1 MSSQTPSDIA
11 DKDSACIHATC
22 VAVQGRGL
30 LIVGASGS
38 GKSSLALRMIALGA
52 DLVADD
58 RVDLSRDE
66 GAVIA
71 DAPQRIAGLIEARGI
86 GLLRAAPCGPV
97 ALDYVLDMDQT
108 QPARLPEPVTLQ
120 LLGHYVPLLF
130 GAGVPN
136 LAEALMQLLK
146 MGRVYPEWTS
156 T

>member
-1 MSSQTPSDIA
+1 MCSQTLSDIA
-11 DKDSACIHATC
+11 DMESACVHATC
-22 VAVQGRGL
+22 VAVEGRGL

-38 GKSSLALRMIALGA
+38 GKSSLALRMMALGA

-146 MGRVYPEWTS
+146 MGRVDSEWTS

>member
-1 MSSQTPSDIA
+1 MCSQTLSDIA
-11 DKDSACIHATC
+11 DKDSACIHATS

-30 LIVGASGS
+30 LIIGASGS
-38 GKSSLALRMIALGA
+38 GKSLLALRMMALGA

-58 RVDLSRDE
+58 RVDLRRDE

-71 DAPQRIAGLIEARGI
+71 AAPKRIAGLIEARGI
-86 GLLRAAPCGPV
+86 GLLHAAPCGPV
-97 ALDYVLDMDQT
+97 ALDFVLDMDQT

-146 MGRVYPEWTS
+146 MGRVDPEWTS

>member
-1 MSSQTPSDIA
+1 MCSQTLSDIA
-11 DKDSACIHATC
+11 NKDGACIHATC
-22 VAVQGRGL
+22 VAVRGRGL
-30 LIVGASGS
+30 LIVGVSGS
-38 GKSSLALRMIALGA
+38 GKSSLALRMMALGA

-58 RVDLSRDE
+58 RVDLRRDE

-71 DAPQRIAGLIEARGI
+71 AAPKRIAGLIEARGV

-97 ALDYVLDMDQT
+97 ALGYVIDMDQT
-108 QPARLPEPVTLQ
+108 QTTRLPEPVTLQ

-130 GAGVPN
+130 GASVPN

-146 MGRVYPEWTS
+146 MGRVDPEWTS

>member
-1 MSSQTPSDIA
+1 MSSQTLSDIA
-11 DKDSACIHATC
+11 NKESACVHATS

-146 MGRVYPEWTS
+146 MGRVDLEWTS

>member
-1 MSSQTPSDIA
+1 MSSQTLSDIA
-11 DKDSACIHATC
+11 DKDSACVHATC

-58 RVDLSRDE
+58 RVNLRRDA

-71 DAPQRIAGLIEARGI
+71 DAQPQISGLIEARGI

-97 ALDYVLDMDQT
+97 ALDYVLDMDQK

-120 LLGHYVPLLF
+120 LLGHYVALLF

-146 MGRVYPEWTS
+146 MGRVDPEWTS